1 MQRISKGIPKAY
13 LGKAII
19 ITFNLDPY
27 WKHRISGP
35 ILDPQ
40 NKNQTLRFNWNSR
53 VLIYMICWQGY
64 SRVALDVEGTGGGGM
79 EKGKERRR
87 LGEKKKGRENKS
99 ENSL

>member
-1 MQRISKGIPKAY
+1 
-13 LGKAII
+13 
-19 ITFNLDPY
+19 
-27 WKHRISGP
+27 
-35 ILDPQ
+35 
-40 NKNQTLRFNWNSR
+40 
-53 VLIYMICWQGY
+53 MICWQGY